1 MIRTVVLLFVPCLM
15 VLFYA
20 CSDGQNDRHLKP
32 PKNGCIYV
40 IAHRGAHQG
49 IPENSLAA
57 YQKAIDLGVDYVEVD
72 IRTTKDGKYVSVHN
86 RTIDAY
92 VEGKAGEVKDFTLA
106 ELKTLDIGKRI
117 GPEWQGTR
125 IPTFEEILDLC
136 KDKCGIYLDLK
147 AAPISD
153 LVTIIKEK
161 KMVSN
166 VLWCLGGYNQI
177 VALNKICP
185 ECILMPDPG
194 DLNEFAKIL
203 AEFKPIVVAPVWS
216 DLSKELIKMSH
227 DVGALVI
234 VDEKDKDSWKQA
246 LEWGVDGIQTD
257 HPEEFIEYL
266 KYKSRKIPFP

>member
-1 MIRTVVLLFVPCLM
+1 MIV
-15 VLFYA
+15 FYA
-20 CSDGQNDRHLKP
+20 CSNGKNDRHLKP
-32 PKNGCIYV
+32 PKNGGIYV
-40 IAHRGAHQG
+40 VAHRGAHQG

-57 YQKAIDLGVDYVEVD
+57 YQKAIDLGADYVEVD
-72 IRTTKDGKYVSVHN
+72 IRTTRDGKFVSIHN
-86 RTIDAY
+86 RRIDAY
-92 VEGKAGEVKDFTLA
+92 VAGKTGEVKDYTLA
-106 ELKTLDIGKRI
+106 ELKTFDIGARI

-147 AAPISD
+147 AAPIPD

-161 KMVSN
+161 EMVSD
-166 VLWCLGGYNQI
+166 VLWCLGGYNQMRI
-177 VALNKICP
+177 LDKVCP
-185 ECILMPDPG
+185 DCILMPDPG

-227 DVGALVI
+227 NAGALVI
-234 VDEKDKDSWKQA
+234 VDEKDIESWVPA

-257 HPEEFIEYL
+257 HPGDLVKYL
-266 KYKSRKIPFP
+266 GGKNKP